1 MVHLQLALL
10 VDHDYYLNV
19 FLFEQKNLVDRD
31 VVLKRKVHWLYTLVD
46 PSKYVLDCSSGKYST
61 KLFSLSLQSSGI
73 SYLPVLI
80 ALRALE
86 EFKHFGVVHCLGHL
100 RPERKGLVVGF
111 SNTRPNDSGHFF
123 LPSVVKPVEKPKP
136 QIADELSCSV
146 RCW

>member
-1 MVHLQLALL
+1 MTKIHRQNTWEIIFIRGPLTFFFNKKYL
-10 VDHDYYLNV
+10 VDHDV
-19 FLFEQKNLVDRD
+19 T
-31 VVLKRKVHWLYTLVD
+31 LKRKVHWLYTLVD

-100 RPERKGLVVGF
+100 RPE
-111 SNTRPNDSGHFF
+111 
-123 LPSVVKPVEKPKP
+123 
-136 QIADELSCSV
+136 
-146 RCW
+146 